1 MKNLTIIGGL
11 IAAFLCFAQNAS
23 AQYLPSQ
30 IHRDGD
36 SFVDEKGHT
45 LSDRQLID
53 AIGSNIY
60 QETVVGARKQYNA
73 GRGLII
79 GGAIGTGVGLLG
91 TFSGL
96 IMIAAAA
103 ETDKYGET
111 RITDDDLA
119 YAGAAVMS
127 TSLVAVALG
136 GVALSTGIPLKAI
149 GQSRLNWVEN
159 DYNSH
164 RGYTLNVGAT
174 PHGVGLALR
183 F

>member
-1 MKNLTIIGGL
+1 MIG
-11 IAAFLCFAQNAS
+11 
-23 AQYLPSQ
+23 
-30 IHRDGD
+30 
-36 SFVDEKGHT
+36 
-45 LSDRQLID
+45 
-53 AIGSNIY
+53 
-60 QETVVGARKQYNA
+60 
-73 GRGLII
+73 
-79 GGAIGTGVGLLG
+79 
-91 TFSGL
+91 
-96 IMIAAAA
+96 AAA
-103 ETDKYGET
+103 ETNNSGDVYVQDE
-111 RITDDDLA
+111 DLA

>member
-1 MKNLTIIGGL
+1 
-11 IAAFLCFAQNAS
+11 
-23 AQYLPSQ
+23 
-30 IHRDGD
+30 
-36 SFVDEKGHT
+36 
-45 LSDRQLID
+45 
-53 AIGSNIY
+53 
-60 QETVVGARKQYNA
+60 
-73 GRGLII
+73 
-79 GGAIGTGVGLLG
+79 
-91 TFSGL
+91 
-96 IMIAAAA
+96 MIAAAA

-111 RITDDDLA
+111 YVTDDDLA

-136 GVALSTGIPLKAI
+136 GVALSTGIPLKVI

>member
-1 MKNLTIIGGL
+1 MRNLTIIGGL

-30 IHRDGD
+30 IHRDGN
-36 SFVDEKGHT
+36 SFVDEKGQT

-73 GRGLII
+73 GRSLII

-96 IMIAAAA
+96 IMIGAAA
-103 ETDKYGET
+103 ETNNSGDVYVQDE
-111 RITDDDLA
+111 DLA

-159 DYNSH
+159 DYNER
-164 RGYTLNVGAT
+164 RGHALHVGAT
-174 PHGVGLALR
+174 PNGIGLALK

>member
-1 MKNLTIIGGL
+1 MRNLTILGVL
-11 IAAFLCFAQNAS
+11 VAAFLCFAQNAN

-30 IHRDGD
+30 IHRDGN
-36 SFVDEKGHT
+36 SFVDEKGNT

-53 AIGSNIY
+53 AIGSDIY
-60 QETVVGARKQYNA
+60 QETVVGARKQYGA

-96 IMIAAAA
+96 LMIGLAA
-103 ETDKYGET
+103 ETDQSGEVYVE
-111 RITDDDLA
+111 DEDLA

-127 TSLVAVALG
+127 LSLVAVGLG
-136 GVALSTGIPLKAI
+136 GVALSTGIPLKII

-159 DYNSH
+159 NYNRH
-164 RGYTLNVGAT
+164 GYTTLQLGAT